1 MNVVNIIILVCIL
14 DLILL
19 SLFFIK
25 LLKIKKSNRKLEDT
39 WVEELKND
47 PNITENYINGFIDG
61 LKQVNRLYD

>member
-25 LLKIKKSNRKLEDT
+25 LFKIKKSNRKLEDT

-47 PNITENYINGFIDG
+47 PNITEDYINGFIDG
-61 LKQVNRLYD
+61 LKQVDRLYD